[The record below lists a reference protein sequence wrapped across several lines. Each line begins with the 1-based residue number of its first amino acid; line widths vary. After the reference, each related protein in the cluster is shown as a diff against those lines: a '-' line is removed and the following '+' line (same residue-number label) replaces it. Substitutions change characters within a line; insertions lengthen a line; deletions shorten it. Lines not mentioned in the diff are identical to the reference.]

1 MNWGKGIVTALTLF
15 IGFISF
21 LVVKI
26 MSQDVDLVSEDY
38 YKQEIDYEAR
48 IQKEQN
54 GLNNAAKIEL
64 IDQEAY
70 VVVQLP
76 DSSSLTNVVLN
87 LKRPNDK
94 KLDKS
99 FKIEGTKTF
108 MLPKSSL
115 EKGKYELTIEYTIN
129 GEECLMKKVIKL

>member
-1 MNWGKGIVTALTLF
+1 MNWGKGIVIALTLF

-129 GEECLMKKVIKL
+129 GEECLMKKVLKL

>member
-1 MNWGKGIVTALTLF
+1 MNWGKGIVIALTLF

-87 LKRPNDK
+87 LKRPNDE

-115 EKGKYELTIEYTIN
+115 EKGKYDLTIDYTIN
-129 GEECLMKKVIKL
+129 GEECLMKKVINL

>member
-1 MNWGKGIVTALTLF
+1 MNWGKGIVIALTLF

-115 EKGKYELTIEYTIN
+115 EKGKYELTIDYTIN
-129 GEECLMKKVIKL
+129 GEECLMKKVFKL

>member
-1 MNWGKGIVTALTLF
+1 MNWGKGIVITLTLF

-64 IDQEAY
+64 IDEEAY

-115 EKGKYELTIEYTIN
+115 EKGKYDLTIEYTIN

>member
-1 MNWGKGIVTALTLF
+1 MNWGKGIVIALTLF

-115 EKGKYELTIEYTIN
+115 EKGKYDLTIEYTIN

>member
-1 MNWGKGIVTALTLF
+1 MNWGKGIVIALTLF

>member
-115 EKGKYELTIEYTIN
+115 EKGKYDLTIEYTIN

>member
-1 MNWGKGIVTALTLF
+1 MNWGKGIVIALTLF

-87 LKRPNDK
+87 LKRPNDE

>member
-1 MNWGKGIVTALTLF
+1 MNWGKGIVIALTLF

-54 GLNNAAKIEL
+54 GINNAAKIEL

-87 LKRPNDK
+87 LKRPNDE

-108 MLPKSSL
+108 MLPKASL
-115 EKGKYELTIEYTIN
+115 EKGKYDLTIEYTIN

>member
-1 MNWGKGIVTALTLF
+1 MNWGKGIVITLTLF

-115 EKGKYELTIEYTIN
+115 EKGKYDLTIEYTIN
-129 GEECLMKKVIKL
+129 GEECLMKKVIEL

>member
-1 MNWGKGIVTALTLF
+1 MNWGKGIVIALTLF
-15 IGFISF
+15 IVFISF

>member
-1 MNWGKGIVTALTLF
+1 MNWGKGIVIALTLF

-129 GEECLMKKVIKL
+129 GEECLMKKEIKL

>member
-1 MNWGKGIVTALTLF
+1 MKF
-15 IGFISF
+15 
-21 LVVKI
+21 
-26 MSQDVDLVSEDY
+26 
-38 YKQEIDYEAR
+38 
-48 IQKEQN
+48 
-54 GLNNAAKIEL
+54 
-64 IDQEAY
+64 DQEAY

-115 EKGKYELTIEYTIN
+115 EKGKYDLTIEYTIN